1 MNVKSIATV
10 LKYTVIVYLLHSF
23 SDGVGRSG
31 TFCALVVSINR
42 FKAEQ
47 MVDVFQTIITMRT
60 QKPQLV
66 TNAVREV
73 VIQFECFIRKFSV
86 L

>member
-1 MNVKSIATV
+1 MNIKGVVTV
-10 LKYTVIVYLLHSF
+10 LKYTVIVDLLHSC

-47 MVDVFQTIITMRT
+47 MVDVFQTIITMCT

-66 TNAVREV
+66 TNAVRKV
-73 VIQFECFIRKFSV
+73 VMQCECSIRNFFRC
-86 L
+86 

>member
-1 MNVKSIATV
+1 MLSTPC
-10 LKYTVIVYLLHSF
+10 

-47 MVDVFQTIITMRT
+47 MVDVFKTIIMMRE
-60 QKPQLV
+60 QRPRLV
-66 TNAVREV
+66 ANAVRLH
-73 VIQFECFIRKFSV
+73 S
-86 L
+86 